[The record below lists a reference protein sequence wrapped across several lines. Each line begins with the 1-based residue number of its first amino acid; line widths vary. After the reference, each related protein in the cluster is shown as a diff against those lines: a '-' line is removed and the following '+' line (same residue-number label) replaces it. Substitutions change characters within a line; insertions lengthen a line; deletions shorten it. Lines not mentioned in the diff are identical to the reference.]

1 MDLDNNEL
9 NNDNI
14 EESNSHDTITR
25 VTGMYKDW
33 FLDYASYV
41 ILERAVPAIEDGL
54 KPVQRRIMHSMKDL
68 DDGRYNKV
76 ANIVG
81 HTMQYH
87 PHGDASIADAMVQ
100 IGQKDLLIDT
110 QGNWGNILT
119 GDRAAASRYIEA
131 RLSKFALDVVYNPK
145 ITEWQA
151 SYDGRRKEPI
161 NLPVMFPLLLAQ
173 GGEGIAVGLSTKI
186 LPHNFIELID
196 ASIKHLKGKRFTILP
211 DFPTAGIADFTNYND
226 GNRGGKV
233 RVRAKIS
240 QQDKNTL
247 VITEIPFAT
256 TTSSLIDSILKAND
270 KGKIKIKKIE
280 DNTAAEVEI
289 LVHLPSGISPDKTID
304 ALYAF
309 TACET
314 SISPLGCIIEDNKP
328 IFIGVSEMLRRST
341 DNTVQLLKSELEIK
355 LSELEEQWHFA
366 SLERIFIEN
375 RIYRDIEEEE
385 TWDGVIN
392 AIDKGL
398 QPHIKHLKRKI
409 TVEDITR
416 LTEIRIKRISKFDID
431 KAQQKIDALE
441 DQIAEVKHHLANL
454 IDYAIAYFTR
464 LKKEYGKGR
473 ERKTEIRIFD
483 DVDATK
489 VVIRNT
495 KLYVN
500 REEGFVGTSLRRDEY
515 VCDCSDID
523 DVIVFTNDGKMMI
536 TRVDSKTFVGKGIIH
551 VAVFKKKDKRTIYNM
566 IYRDGGR
573 GATYVKRFAVT
584 AVTRDREYDLT
595 AGNKSSKVWYFSANP
610 NGEAEVV
617 TVMLRQVG
625 SVKKLKWDLDFAEI
639 LIKGRASKGNIV
651 SKNSLKRIELKEK
664 GVSTLKPRKIWFD
677 DTVQRLNVDNRG
689 ELIGEFRGED
699 RLLVIKQNGIV
710 KTIIPE
716 MTTHFDDDMI
726 VLEKWIPKKPISAIY
741 YDGDKERYYVKRF
754 VIENEGREETF
765 ITEHKDSQLEI
776 VSTDWKPMAE
786 VVFAKERG
794 KDRKENAEVNLEEFI
809 AVKGISA
816 LGNQLTRDKV
826 NQINLLDPLPY
837 EAPEEVH
844 ADDLEVVDEETL
856 SPEPVK
862 ETKSVKEETPKASK
876 EAKPIVKK
884 ESPKKPEAPKDD
896 DNNFEIDEEGQ
907 VTLF

>member
-1 MDLDNNEL
+1 MTEDQNDEL
-9 NNDNI
+9 TNKQD
-14 EESNSHDTITR
+14 EPQETITR
-25 VTGMYKDW
+25 ITGMYKDW

-41 ILERAVPAIEDGL
+41 ILERAVPAIEDGF

-131 RLSKFALDVVYNPK
+131 RISKFGLDVVFNPK

-196 ASIKHLKGKRFTILP
+196 ASVKHLQGKRFTILP
-211 DFPTAGIADFTNYND
+211 DFPTAGIADFSNYND
-226 GNRGGKV
+226 GLRGGKV
-233 RVRAKIS
+233 RVRAKVS
-240 QQDKNTL
+240 QLDKNTL
-247 VITEIPFAT
+247 VITEIPYGT

-270 KGKIKIKKIE
+270 KGKIKVKKIE

-289 LVHLPSGISPDKTID
+289 LVHLPSGLSPDKTID
-304 ALYAF
+304 ALFAF
-309 TACET
+309 TSCES
-314 SISPLGCIIEDNKP
+314 SISPLGCVIEDNKP
-328 IFIGVSEMLRRST
+328 LFVGVTEMLRRST
-341 DNTVQLLKSELEIK
+341 DNTVQLLKQELEIR
-355 LSELEEQWHFA
+355 LGEFEEQWHFA

-385 TWDGVIN
+385 TWEGVIS

-398 QPHIKHLKRKI
+398 KPHIKHLKRPV
-409 TVEDITR
+409 TEEDIIR

-441 DQIAEVKHHLANL
+441 AQIAEIKHHLANL
-454 IDYAIAYFTR
+454 IEYAIAYFKR
-464 LKKEYGKGR
+464 LKKDYGEGR
-473 ERKTEIRIFD
+473 ERKTEIRTFD

-500 REEGFVGTSLRRDEY
+500 REEGFIGTSLKRDEY

-523 DVIVFTNDGKMMI
+523 DIIVFTKEGIMMV
-536 TRVDSKTFVGKGIIH
+536 TKVDSKTFIGKDIIH

-566 IYRDGGR
+566 IYRDGKG
-573 GATYVKRFAVT
+573 GPSYIKRFAVT
-584 AVTRDREYDLT
+584 STTRDREYDLT
-595 AGNKSSKVWYFSANP
+595 NGSKGSNVLYFSANP
-610 NGEAEVV
+610 NGEAEIV
-617 TVMLRQVG
+617 TILLRQAG
-625 SVKKLKWDLDFAEI
+625 SIKKLKWDIDFADI
-639 LIKGRASKGNIV
+639 LIKARTSKGNLVTKYTI
-651 SKNSLKRIELKEK
+651 KRVELKEK

-677 DTVQRLNVDNRG
+677 DAVQRLNVDGRG
-689 ELIGEFRGED
+689 ELVGEFRGED
-699 RLLVIKQNGIV
+699 KLLIITQSGTIKTV
-710 KTIIPE
+710 TPE
-716 MTTHFDDDMI
+716 VTMHFDDDMI
-726 VLEKWIPKKPISAIY
+726 VMEKWVPKKPISAIY
-741 YDGDKERYYVKRF
+741 FNGEKELYYVKRF
-754 VIENEGREETF
+754 LIEQEGREESF
-765 ITEHKDSQLEI
+765 ISEHPNSQLEI
-776 VSTDWKPMAE
+776 VSTDWKPMAQ

-794 KDRKENAEVNLEEFI
+794 KDRKDDLEINLEEFI
-809 AVKGISA
+809 DVKGLSA
-816 LGNQLTRDKV
+816 QGNQLTRDKV
-826 NQINLLDPLPY
+826 NQINLLEPIPY
-837 EAPEEVH
+837 EAPKEVH
-844 ADDLEVVDEETL
+844 ADELEVVDEEDLSRTTKPNNPPETL
-856 SPEPVK
+856 SNSD
-862 ETKSVKEETPKASK
+862 T
-876 EAKPIVKK
+876 
-884 ESPKKPEAPKDD
+884 
-896 DNNFEIDEEGQ
+896 NNSDLDSDEEGQ
-907 VTLF
+907 TKLF